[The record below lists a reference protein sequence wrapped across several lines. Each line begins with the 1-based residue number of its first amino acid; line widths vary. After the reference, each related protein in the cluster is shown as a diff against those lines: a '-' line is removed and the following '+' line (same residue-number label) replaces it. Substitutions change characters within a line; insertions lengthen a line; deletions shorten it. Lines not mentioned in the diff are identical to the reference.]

1 MRKKIFLGLLLLFI
15 LVGGLLGYA
24 AYNAAALIEG
34 NKPAIEAAASDA
46 LGADVALGDIS
57 ATIFP
62 TVRLTIDGVTV
73 TNPSDESEQ
82 ITLSNVTFH
91 ARLLPLLRRRLE
103 VKVLSFDQPQIV
115 MLMEAEGPRVAGLPR
130 VAASSEE
137 TVTTELPFDLSFD
150 RVAINDGT
158 VTLRYPEDGTE
169 YVISGLNL
177 EASVSFDGRR
187 AELNGL
193 TGTATVLDDIVVEY
207 GGSQIEYALDTSVI
221 TIGAMNAELLGSRF
235 DIKGILDATDSSSAI
250 TITSDGVRLDK
261 LNPLLAKF
269 VPIVNEWGIRGVAK
283 PDLTFALTPEG
294 YSAIGTLAMAD
305 IVGTVFDIAMTGPT
319 GTVALKANQDRQAVQ
334 SETLAASLNGVPL
347 EATLKASFADGNAR
361 LEQVTFSAFSGTG
374 EVSASLSLDDE
385 MPFAADLK
393 FADGSIQELSTALL
407 TDFPMKLQGNLEK
420 ANAKLEGAYT
430 DDVMSSMTGSGGLL
444 LTDGLLDQVNLA
456 KEVLAA
462 IDSIPFVS
470 DSLYQLVPERL
481 RDELD
486 RDYTILERVE
496 GTFAVAENT
505 LTTNDLVV
513 VGGLFSLDAKGSVGF
528 DAVMDLNATIYFN
541 ADFSAALAE
550 SVVQLT
556 TLYDNE
562 GRLAVPL
569 TIKGDPA
576 NLKVFPDVS
585 GLLMNAVKGTVQKK
599 ANELLD
605 SVLKGDDSEEGGSEE
620 ESNPLN
626 KLRGLIP
633 GKKN

>member
-1 MRKKIFLGLLLLFI
+1 
-15 LVGGLLGYA
+15 
-24 AYNAAALIEG
+24 
-34 NKPAIEAAASDA
+34 
-46 LGADVALGDIS
+46 
-57 ATIFP
+57 
-62 TVRLTIDGVTV
+62 
-73 TNPSDESEQ
+73 
-82 ITLSNVTFH
+82 
-91 ARLLPLLRRRLE
+91 
-103 VKVLSFDQPQIV
+103 
-115 MLMEAEGPRVAGLPR
+115 
-130 VAASSEE
+130 
-137 TVTTELPFDLSFD
+137 
-150 RVAINDGT
+150 
-158 VTLRYPEDGTE
+158 
-169 YVISGLNL
+169 
-177 EASVSFDGRR
+177 
-187 AELNGL
+187 
-193 TGTATVLDDIVVEY
+193 
-207 GGSQIEYALDTSVI
+207 
-221 TIGAMNAELLGSRF
+221 
-235 DIKGILDATDSSSAI
+235 
-250 TITSDGVRLDK
+250 
-261 LNPLLAKF
+261 
-269 VPIVNEWGIRGVAK
+269 
-283 PDLTFALTPEG
+283 
-294 YSAIGTLAMAD
+294 
-305 IVGTVFDIAMTGPT
+305 
-319 GTVALKANQDRQAVQ
+319 
-334 SETLAASLNGVPL
+334 
-347 EATLKASFADGNAR
+347 
-361 LEQVTFSAFSGTG
+361 
-374 EVSASLSLDDE
+374 
-385 MPFAADLK
+385 
-393 FADGSIQELSTALL
+393 
-407 TDFPMKLQGNLEK
+407 MKLQGNLEK

-620 ESNPLN
+620 ESSNPLD